1 MTFTYCY
8 RDTALDMAE
17 AIAADNNEPM
27 AVFEGRSSGEDATC
41 ICPLA
46 EFFGPAD
53 ALLLIVEPA
62 L

>member
-8 RDTALDMAE
+8 RATAFDIAE
-17 AIAADNNEPM
+17 AIAADDHQPM
-27 AVFEGRSSGEDATC
+27 AVFEGRSSGADATC